1 MEKPNVRG
9 PSPSR
14 KAQIALGP
22 RLNRKTK
29 RPPLLPAFAEAPY
42 FVFISGRMKK
52 TPILGELKLGSMQRH
67 LIKLPGAAL
76 GNDEPRPVIS
86 VAGAK
91 PGPVLFVNAGV
102 HGGEYPAVEAVIRL
116 GKALDPKKISGT
128 VILMPVLNLPAFRA
142 RTPFVCPI
150 DNVNPNRVF
159 PGNPA
164 GSYSEQ
170 MTHALI
176 NEFVV
181 HADAYIDLH
190 GGDIPEALVPFVIC
204 RSEDGLTDSKARDV
218 AARSKQMA
226 LAFGLP
232 YVLTV
237 SKPVQAAKGLSSY
250 AAVAEKGIPAILAEA
265 GGVGQM
271 QEDAVE
277 LLVNGVMRVM
287 QQLGM
292 LARPKSQIPNSKS
305 QRKKTGRSA
314 VATAKGSATDT
325 AAPTLLTKFEW
336 LYTKHAGMWYPE
348 VAPGDAVKEGE
359 HIGAVADL
367 FGDTVEEIISPVNGV
382 VLFLTINPSVLE
394 NGLLMGIGA
403 E

>member
-1 MEKPNVRG
+1 MHPPKVR
-9 PSPSR
+9 
-14 KAQIALGP
+14 
-22 RLNRKTK
+22 
-29 RPPLLPAFAEAPY
+29 
-42 FVFISGRMKK
+42 
-52 TPILGELKLGSMQRH
+52 ILGDLKAGTTQRH

-76 GNDEPRPVIS
+76 ANDEPRPVIS

-116 GKALDPKKISGT
+116 GKALDPKKISGA
-128 VILMPVLNLPAFRA
+128 VILMPVLNLPAFRT

-159 PGNPA
+159 PGDPT

-181 HADAYIDLH
+181 HADAYVDLH

-204 RSEDGLTDSKARDV
+204 RSEAGLADSKARDV
-218 AARSKQMA
+218 AARSKAIAM
-226 LAFGLP
+226 AFGLP

-237 SKPVQAAKGLSSY
+237 SKPVQPSKGQSSY
-250 AAVAEKGIPAILAEA
+250 AAAADKGIPAILAEA

-271 QEDAVE
+271 QEEAVS
-277 LLVNGVMRVM
+277 LLVNGVVNVMRH
-287 QQLGM
+287 LGM
-292 LARPKSQIPNSKS
+292 IDNAKFESHIANTETNSKPKP
-305 QRKKTGRSA
+305 KKTARSA
-314 VATAKGSATDT
+314 VATTV
-325 AAPTLLTKFEW
+325 LTKFEW
-336 LYTKHAGMWYPE
+336 LYTKSTGVWYPK
-348 VAPGDAVKEGE
+348 VAEGE
-359 HIGAVADL
+359 AVTEGEQIGTVGDL
-367 FGDTVEEIISPVNGV
+367 FGDTLEEIVSPVNGV
-382 VLFLTINPSVLE
+382 VLFLTISPSVLE

-403 E
+403 KEVISGKR

>member
-1 MEKPNVRG
+1 
-9 PSPSR
+9 
-14 KAQIALGP
+14 
-22 RLNRKTK
+22 
-29 RPPLLPAFAEAPY
+29 
-42 FVFISGRMKK
+42 MKK
-52 TPILGELKLGSMQRH
+52 IPILGELTPGKTQRH
-67 LIKLPGAAL
+67 RIKLPGAAL
-76 GNDEPRPVIS
+76 ANDEPRSVIS

-116 GKALDPKKISGT
+116 GQVLDPKKISGT
-128 VILMPVLNLPAFRA
+128 VILMPVLNLPAFRT

-159 PGNPA
+159 PGCPG

-204 RSEDGLTDSKARDV
+204 RSEGGVADSKARDV
-218 AARSKQMA
+218 PARSKQMA
-226 LAFGLP
+226 LAFELP
-232 YVLTV
+232 YVLTI
-237 SKPVQAAKGLSSY
+237 SKPVQPAKGLSSY
-250 AAVAEKGIPAILAEA
+250 AAAAEKGIPAVLAEA

-277 LLVNGVMRVM
+277 LLSRGVINVMRHLEMIESVADATAPVNEE
-287 QQLGM
+287 
-292 LARPKSQIPNSKS
+292 ARMTNDEARITNDEGNPTA
-305 QRKKTGRSA
+305 KKTARRA
-314 VATAKGSATDT
+314 VATTKASAANT
-325 AAPTLLTKFEW
+325 AASTVLTKFEW
-336 LYTKHAGMWYPE
+336 LYTKSTGVWYPKI
-348 VAPGDAVKEGE
+348 AAGDAVREGE
-359 HIGAVADL
+359 QVGTVGDL
-367 FGDTVEEIISPVNGV
+367 FGDTLEEIVSPVNGV

-394 NGLLMGIGA
+394 KGLLMGIGA
-403 E
+403 A